1 MRIKVRLRPNARETK
16 VEQLG
21 DEFVVSVR
29 SPPVEG
35 RANSELIE
43 ALSEHFRV
51 PKSRIRIV
59 AGLRSRKKIVE
70 ID

>member
-1 MRIKVRLRPNARETK
+1 MKIKVRVRPNARETK
-16 VEQLG
+16 VEQLE

-29 SPPVEG
+29 AHPVEG

-43 ALSEHFRV
+43 ALSEYFRV